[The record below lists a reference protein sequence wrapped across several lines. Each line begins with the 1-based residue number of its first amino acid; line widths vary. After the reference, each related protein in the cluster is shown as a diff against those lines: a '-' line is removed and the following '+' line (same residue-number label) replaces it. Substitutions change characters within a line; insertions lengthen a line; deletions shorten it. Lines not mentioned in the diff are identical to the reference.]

1 VRAAVIAVALA
12 SWPLAAAAE
21 VPCDVSLSLVDF
33 GRLEGRSGG
42 EITGRVSVRCDRPT
56 RFALTLSEGHGSYR
70 MRRMRGP
77 EGRELRYNLFVDP
90 ARRLVWGDGVS
101 EGTARLVGESDG
113 RRSAELVVYGRVAPG
128 QAVPPGSYA
137 DALAV
142 AIER

>member
-1 VRAAVIAVALA
+1 VRAGLI
-12 SWPLAAAAE
+12 AAAALLLPAAAAAQP
-21 VPCDVSLSLVDF
+21 PCDVSLSLVDF
-33 GRLEGRSGG
+33 GRLELRQGG

-56 RFALTLSEGHGSYR
+56 RFALVLSEGHGSYR

-77 EGRELRYNLFVDP
+77 EGHELRYNLFVDP

-113 RRSAELVVYGRVAPG
+113 RRGAELVVYGRVPAG
-128 QAVPPGSYA
+128 QRVPAGSYG

-142 AIER
+142 VIER